1 MAHRKHKEVIEA
13 WLNGAQVQHKDC
25 AGQWEDSEQDQP
37 GFFGHMEYRIKPA
50 EPERVYPKTQMT
62 MDELRGITEK
72 YAYDNLLVNMCNA
85 ALRHA
90 CDAGQIVTREE
101 FDRAV
106 EDRRKR
112 DLAVAQEVVDRAWLL
127 IQLGSSRAVREINI
141 DHVVDSVK

>member
-1 MAHRKHKEVIEA
+1 MASKKHAELIRA
-13 WLNGAQVQHKDC
+13 WLDGAQIQYLLRSMNRWVDTEKPNF
-25 AGQWEDSEQDQP
+25 EESEE
-37 GFFGHMEYRIKPA
+37 FRIKPA

-106 EDRRKR
+106 GDREKR
-112 DLAVAQEVVDRAWLL
+112 DWLIALAVKNAYQSRQIFLAIDLAEVIAE
-127 IQLGSSRAVREINI
+127 A
-141 DHVVDSVK
+141 K